1 MIILILV
8 LCIIFAI
15 IFKDKTS
22 IAATCEILITFMFV
36 SIAIIVP
43 DVAASSTIDNNIA
56 MYQEENA
63 AIEQSIDKIVEEY
76 LKQNPDALTALE
88 AEKDSI
94 TLITLIPKLQSN
106 TFIQKQLD
114 TYSNNTR
121 QIHWLRDEKFDISK
135 KKWLL
140 YFGK

>member
-76 LKQNPDALTALE
+76 LKQNPDALTAL
-88 AEKDSI
+88 
-94 TLITLIPKLQSN
+94 
-106 TFIQKQLD
+106 
-114 TYSNNTR
+114 
-121 QIHWLRDEKFDISK
+121 
-135 KKWLL
+135 
-140 YFGK
+140 